1 MRSPLAFILFL
12 LAFYSV
18 FTLLHWFFWRGLVAS
33 FALPQRIRW
42 TILAFFAL
50 MYLFP
55 VVNHLCTAF
64 AGALPVRGFAWI
76 GYLWFA
82 FLFYYLFIGGLFAAG
97 ALAADHFLGESAPRR
112 PLFVVA
118 SLLCL
123 VVIVYGFF
131 EAANLRVRRVT
142 VTSPDLPE
150 FVSTIRIVQVSDTHF
165 THLNGLRFAKKLTE
179 IIKAERPDLIAHTGD
194 FLDRGF
200 VDDEQIA
207 ALWREIPAPLGKY
220 AVAGNHEFYNGI
232 AYTSAELEKAGFTLL
247 RNRAEERAGAIVVAG
262 VDDPTASRFGE
273 PDPNPVAV
281 LSAIPREKFVLF
293 LRHQPER
300 DDSTKGLF
308 DLQLSGH
315 THNGQL
321 WPFSL
326 FVSLVYPMRGGV
338 YRQDNGS
345 TVIVSSGAGTWGPP
359 IRVLAPPEIVVIEVI
374 RRIR

>member
-1 MRSPLAFILFL
+1 MRNPLAFAAFL
-12 LAFYSV
+12 LSFYAV
-18 FTLLHWFFWRGLVAS
+18 FTIFHWFFWRGLTSAFS
-33 FALPQRIRW
+33 LSSRMRW
-42 TILAFFAL
+42 TILLFFAL

-55 VVNHLCTAF
+55 VMNHLCTAF
-64 AGALPVRGFAWI
+64 AGALPVRGFAWV

-82 FLFYYLFIGGLFAAG
+82 FLFYYLFIGGLLLAGAFAAER
-97 ALAADHFLGESAPRR
+97 FWGEIVPRR

-123 VVIVYGFF
+123 AVIVYGFF

-142 VTSPDLPE
+142 LTSPDLPE
-150 FVSTIRIVQVSDTHF
+150 FVSTIRIVHISDTHF
-165 THLNGLRFAKKLTE
+165 THLNGLRFAKKLTDL
-179 IIKAERPDLIAHTGD
+179 IKAEHPDLIAHTGD

-200 VDDEQIA
+200 VDEEQIA

-220 AVAGNHEFYNGI
+220 AVTGNHEFYNGVS
-232 AYTSAELEKAGFTLL
+232 YTSAELERAGFTLL
-247 RNRAEERAGAIVVAG
+247 RNRSEERAGTLVIAG
-262 VDDPTASRFGE
+262 VDDPTAPRFGE
-273 PDPNPVAV
+273 PEPNPSAV

-300 DDSTKGLF
+300 DNSTEGLF

-321 WPFSL
+321 WPFSF

-338 YRQDNGS
+338 YRQENGS

-359 IRVLAPPEIVVIEVI
+359 IRVFAPPEIVVIEVI